1 MGMFVQAQGLFQTQ
15 QHPFPTFSGRY
26 RTPEATTTAT
36 SQQQRRR
43 TTQRSAGITTPAR
56 HRTTTEL
63 LLLLVLVFGLFL
75 LGQLD
80 DFHLMTQG

>member
-1 MGMFVQAQGLFQTQ
+1 MFVQPQSLFQTQ

-26 RTPEATTTAT
+26 RTPETTTT
-36 SQQQRRR
+36 PQQQRRR

-63 LLLLVLVFGLFL
+63 LLLVLVFGLFL
-75 LGQLD
+75 LCQLD
-80 DFHLMTQG
+80 DFHLMTQR